1 MCKRMLDALMSLFL
15 LFAVLPIL
23 VIATVL
29 IKIDSPGP
37 VFFSQLRMGRG
48 FRPFRLFKLRTMK
61 MELEGSAITLGE
73 DPRIT
78 RVGKWM
84 RNLKI
89 DEFPQLWNVL
99 RGEMSF
105 VGPRPVIL
113 ELAEEFRSS
122 YERLL
127 VVRPGLTDPATL
139 LYANEV
145 EILSK
150 VEQPMH
156 YFRTVLTPH
165 KLKLSEDYL
174 QKANLGSDFLLIAK
188 TVKSLI
194 VFGRQSVRGGFKHQ
208 ENTELM
214 PHGIHYKADPPLP
227 ARVFSNQKRSAI

>member
-1 MCKRMLDALMSLFL
+1 
-15 LFAVLPIL
+15 
-23 VIATVL
+23 
-29 IKIDSPGP
+29 
-37 VFFSQLRMGRG
+37 
-48 FRPFRLFKLRTMK
+48 
-61 MELEGSAITLGE
+61 MELAGSAITLGE

-89 DEFPQLWNVL
+89 DELTQLWNVL
-99 RGEMSF
+99 LGEMSF

-194 VFGRQSVRGGFKHQ
+194 VFASQSARDGLKHQ
-208 ENTELM
+208 ENFEII
-214 PHGIHYKADPPLP
+214 PHGIYYKADPPFP
-227 ARVFSNQKRSAI
+227 ARVFSNRKGSAG